1 MHYIAVIMLYF
12 FIYIFSETKLILK
25 GISFPRDNPTMASC
39 RLLLYSHQN
48 MSEKKIEIIKISIP

>member
-25 GISFPRDNPTMASC
+25 GISLPRDNHTMASR
-39 RLLLYSHQN
+39 RLLLYSHQICLKRKLK
-48 MSEKKIEIIKISIP
+48 S